1 MSKRNELYT
10 TKGLVKNILENNVKA
25 RNSDSYLYFQVLE
38 VIADRENIALDNI
51 TVPAFLLGLSSSPF
65 PCFESVR
72 RARQQLQAA
81 NTHLA
86 ACEEV
91 AEARAEN
98 EVEFRA
104 FAKGSA

>member
-1 MSKRNELYT
+1 MSKREELKT

-25 RNSDSYLYFQVLE
+25 RNSDSYLYFQVLK
-38 VIADRENIALDNI
+38 VIADRENIALENI

-72 RARQQLQAA
+72 RSRQTLQRE
-81 NTHLA
+81 NPHLA
-86 ACEEV
+86 ACKEV
-91 AEARAEN
+91 SEARAEN
-98 EVEFRA
+98 EIDFRA